1 MRSVILR
8 KQVLLK
14 QKNALYA
21 YDGGKIIMH
30 DCANQTNPR
39 QI

>member
-1 MRSVILR
+1 MVLSILR

-21 YDGGKIIMH
+21 YDGGKNNY
-30 DCANQTNPR
+30 A
-39 QI
+39 